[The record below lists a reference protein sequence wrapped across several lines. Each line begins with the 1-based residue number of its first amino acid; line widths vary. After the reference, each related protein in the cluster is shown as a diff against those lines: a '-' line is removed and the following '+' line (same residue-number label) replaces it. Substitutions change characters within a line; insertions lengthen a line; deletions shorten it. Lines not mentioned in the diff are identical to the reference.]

1 MRRHVQRFSLILALA
16 GAVAALVFGFG
27 SAAPARADASNNT
40 TVWWGVGYA
49 NCNNCDALVSVQAW
63 SSSLASPIMLAVISG
78 NCTASSFG
86 WQGMAKGPF
95 TSGGFWYANAQVSVQ
110 SYYCS
115 GVGYRLTFS
124 R

>member
-1 MRRHVQRFSLILALA
+1 MRRQLQHFTLALALA
-16 GAVAALVFGFG
+16 GIVAALVFGFG
-27 SAAPARADASNNT
+27 SAAPARADASNNDF
-40 TVWWGVGYA
+40 VWWGVGYA
-49 NCNNCDALVSVQAW
+49 NCAGCDALVDVQAW
-63 SSSLASPIMLAVISG
+63 SSSLASPIMLSVISG
-78 NCTASSFG
+78 GCTASSFG

-95 TSGGFWYANAQVSVQ
+95 TSLGFWYARAQVSVQ

>member
-1 MRRHVQRFSLILALA
+1 MRRELQRFTLALA
-16 GAVAALVFGFG
+16 VGGTVAALVFGFG
-27 SAAPARADASNNT
+27 SAAPARADASSNDV
-40 TVWWGVGYA
+40 VWWGVGYA
-49 NCNNCDALVSVQAW
+49 NCNNCSALVDVQAW
-63 SSSLASPIMLAVISG
+63 SSSLASPIMLSVISG

-86 WQGMAKGPF
+86 YHGMAKGPF
-95 TSGGFWYANAQVSVQ
+95 TSLGFWYARAQVDVL